1 MLKYWGDNMNKEVFH
16 EEQKK
21 LKEVV
26 KIVENV
32 IENEKDSLEKV
43 SDNYIGTKDQ
53 LVDIARKKIVHLK
66 NLEKSLKNPYFARVD
81 FRVENDELKQIYIGK
96 NGISENGSTVV
107 TDWRAPISSLYYD
120 SEKGQSS
127 YKSPTGIINGNL
139 ELKRQYEI
147 ENAELLNYFDVDLVS
162 KDELLQKYLN
172 TNNDARLKSIVATIQ
187 KEQNDVIRRPLDSNL
202 IIQGVAGSGKTTV
215 ALHRIAY
222 LVYNYMNNIKQNQYM
237 VIGPNPVFIK
247 YIQSVLPDLD
257 VSGVTQC
264 TFESFAKNFLN
275 CELTINSSEKKA
287 TANIAG
293 KCIHDIDKFKSSM
306 KLKEMLDLFLEENV
320 ETLISKDIKIK
331 DFVVVSSDF
340 VKRTFNE
347 VESNSLQAKIELTID
362 RICKYVELNHGYI
375 IRSFNNYCY
384 DLYSSATSEEEKN
397 KIKKEIANG
406 RKEIDKNCRPI
417 LRTYFSKSKFE
428 PEKLYL
434 KFIKN
439 IENYNIF
446 HYPYISELKKET
458 LKNLNK
464 KTYDFEDLA
473 SLMYIKNYVLP
484 QRDYRVMRHVVVD
497 EAQDLGEFNYY
508 LLKTI
513 MPNATFSIYGD
524 LAQSIYD
531 YRGVDNWEKVNKVMF
546 DNKGE
551 IVKFNKSYRTTSEIM
566 NVADEVAA
574 NLGLGRS
581 DLVVRSGEPVKFT
594 SVETEDELVEYIN
607 NKLVEFKE
615 KGYKTI
621 AIISKTNLLSC
632 YINDD
637 LSFKGT
643 IIPNVSLNDDM
654 TKGNFDVCTISNQL
668 AKGLEFDA
676 VIINN
681 ANEQIYSSNNSLDM
695 KLLYVAITRALHEL
709 DVVYT
714 GELTNV
720 LKPLVQEKVYLKKVK

>member
-1 MLKYWGDNMNKEVFH
+1 MNKEVFQ

-21 LKEVV
+21 LKEIV

-32 IENEKDSLEKV
+32 IENEKDSLENI
-43 SDNYIGTKDQ
+43 SDNYVGTKDQ

-81 FRVENDELKQIYIGK
+81 FRIENDELKQIYIGK

-127 YKSPTGIINGNL
+127 YKSPNGIINGNL

-222 LVYNYMNNIKQNQYM
+222 LVYNYMNTIKQNQYM

-293 KCIHDIDKFKSSM
+293 KCIYDIDKFKSSM

-340 VKRTFNE
+340 VKQTFNE

-362 RICKYVELNHGYI
+362 RICKYIELNHGYI
-375 IRSFNNYCY
+375 IRNFNNYCY

-458 LKNLNK
+458 LTNLNK

-473 SLMYIKNYVLP
+473 PLMYIKNYVLP

-594 SVETEDELVEYIN
+594 NVETEDELVEYIN

-615 KGYKTI
+615 KGYKTV

-709 DVVYT
+709 DIVYT

>member
-1 MLKYWGDNMNKEVFH
+1 MNKEVFQ

-21 LKEVV
+21 LKEIV

-32 IENEKDSLEKV
+32 IENEKDSLENI
-43 SDNYIGTKDQ
+43 SDNYVGTKDQ

-81 FRVENDELKQIYIGK
+81 FRIENDELKQIYIGK

-127 YKSPTGIINGNL
+127 YKSPNGIINGNL

-222 LVYNYMNNIKQNQYM
+222 LVYNYMNTIKQNQYM

-293 KCIHDIDKFKSSM
+293 KCIYDIDKFKSSM

-340 VKRTFNE
+340 VKQTFNE

-362 RICKYVELNHGYI
+362 RICKYIELNHGYI
-375 IRSFNNYCY
+375 IRNFNNYCY

-458 LKNLNK
+458 LTNLNK

-473 SLMYIKNYVLP
+473 PLMYIKNYVLP
-484 QRDYRVMRHVVVD
+484 QRDYMVMRHVVVD

-594 SVETEDELVEYIN
+594 NVETEDELVEYIN

-615 KGYKTI
+615 KGYKTV

-709 DVVYT
+709 DIVYT